1 MTLFI
6 STILSILLLCSYIYL
21 FFNQR
26 HGLNIISFFL
36 SLITGFCII
45 IIHLLT
51 DTFPYDL
58 AIITLIG
65 GLLLLYKHRAIFE
78 WKSARMFLLRLL
90 GLAIAI
96 GLLACAFYLL
106 SWLPV
111 PILNGLFLWLCW
123 ITVSALFALVHYL
136 SWSSAYSMI
145 DYPKPTDLII
155 VLGAGLYR
163 EKVTQMLAWRLDRA
177 VALYLAQDH
186 PTYIVV
192 SGGKGE
198 GNQVSEA
205 EAMKS
210 YLIEQ
215 HVLPSHIIMEA
226 DSHST
231 YENLYNT
238 KQILADRFSIHPRNI
253 TIISSQFHVL
263 RALRFAQIL
272 KLKASGLGS
281 RTPYAFFDTALIRD
295 YLALMYCYKLLLTIY
310 FGLLFIFSILETN
323 PFLLKLLGVAN

>member
-1 MTLFI
+1 MT
-6 STILSILLLCSYIYL
+6 
-21 FFNQR
+21 
-26 HGLNIISFFL
+26 
-36 SLITGFCII
+36 
-45 IIHLLT
+45 
-51 DTFPYDL
+51 
-58 AIITLIG
+58 IITLIG

-78 WKSARMFLLRLL
+78 WKSARMFLLRLF

-111 PILNGLFLWLCW
+111 PILNGILLWLCW
-123 ITVSALFALVHYL
+123 ITASALFALVHYL

-163 EKVTQMLAWRLDRA
+163 EKVTQMLAWRLDRT

-205 EAMKS
+205 EAMKT

-215 HVLPSHIIMEA
+215 HVPASHIIMEA
-226 DSHST
+226 ASHST

-238 KQILADRFSIHPRNI
+238 KQILADQLSLRPRNV
-253 TIISSQFHVL
+253 TIVSSQFHVL
-263 RALRFAQIL
+263 RALRLSQVL

-323 PFLLKLLGVAN
+323 PFLLKLLGIAN